1 MTPELIEQME
11 KEYQG
16 LVTEWLERTK
26 YPMSEKSARI
36 AAKILMHRDRMV
48 TYPAGHFITAF
59 LDNDFI
65 SVMSRADDDTMANL
79 VYIYRAWYNIDSF
92 HIAHK
97 YRRAQQET
105 LDVEA

>member
-1 MTPELIEQME
+1 MTPELFEEME
-11 KEYQG
+11 KDYQG

-36 AAKILMHRDRMV
+36 AAKILMHRDKV
-48 TYPAGHFITAF
+48 VDFPGGHFITAF
-59 LDNDFI
+59 LNNDLM

-92 HIAHK
+92 HIAYK
-97 YRRAQQET
+97 YKLAQQE
-105 LDVEA
+105 V